1 MTGPGSRV
9 SAILAGVRRR
19 QRQSESA
26 GHIGIGLTVKS
37 GWAAMVL
44 VRTSDR
50 LEVLNSTRVELSDP
64 DVPESRQPFHD
75 GFSKAREPGQEL
87 TNVLKSVHRYGSR
100 SLVDSLDSVAAGAD
114 IGWAAVV
121 VGSLIEPERLGNT
134 HMRIHAQEGQLF
146 RELVVDTLR
155 RRGLQTRVWRD
166 RDLYGLASDALG
178 RSEAAIRTLLT
189 QAGKDHAGPWRA
201 EQKAAALAAW
211 IAPLAKR

>member
-1 MTGPGSRV
+1 MVRDSFERTRISMPRGTTAPV
-9 SAILAGVRRR
+9 GV
-19 QRQSESA
+19 
-26 GHIGIGLTVKS
+26 GLTVKS

-44 VRTSDR
+44 VRKSDR

-75 GFSKAREPGQEL
+75 GFGKARETGQEL
-87 TNVLKSVHRYGSR
+87 ARLLKSVHRYGSR
-100 SLVDSLDSVAAGAD
+100 SLADALDSVVTDQD

-134 HMRIHAQEGQLF
+134 HMRIHAQEGHLF

-189 QAGKDHAGPWRA
+189 QAGKNHSGPWRA

-211 IAPLAKR
+211 IAPLARR